1 MQTRPSNEILERNT
15 RIVHDLLNRQ
25 KIIENLAH
33 QQSNRRQDLVDS
45 LVHRQHLAELDQQLK
60 RLHSAD
66 LGHVLETLPLDDRL
80 RIWRIVMDKRGTE
93 ILLEVSDAVRNSM
106 LGAMTETELRQLL
119 AHMDSNDLLE
129 IADDLPEAL
138 LAERLTQLSSEEKQR
153 VQEALTY
160 RENTVGSLMSIEM
173 VQLQS
178 SLTLEQAAQYLRA
191 QKDLPENIDKLF
203 IVNHRHHLVGILSL
217 QNLVLGNPEQR
228 LEDVMARD
236 VVSFTAEDNAE
247 QAALAFERYDLV
259 SAPVVNQRGQLIGRL
274 TVDAVMDFVREKS
287 NEDVLNMAG
296 INTEEDLFASIWS
309 SARNRLTWLIVNLFT
324 TFIAA
329 HIIGLYED
337 TISHLVILAALMPI
351 VASVGGNTGNQ
362 TTALIIRALS
372 QGQIQQDKTA
382 YMYRKEIGVSTVNGL
397 ILGTIVAVFT
407 IVVYGNV
414 ALAGVIAVAML
425 ITLILAAIL
434 GLTIPI
440 FLQKW
445 GRDPALGSSV
455 ILTAATDSIG
465 FFVFLGLAT
474 MLLIH

>member
-1 MQTRPSNEILERNT
+1 METRPSNEILERNS
-15 RIVHDLLNRQ
+15 RIVHDLIQRQ

-33 QQSNRRQDLVDS
+33 QQHSNRRQALVDS
-45 LVHRQHLAELDQQLK
+45 LVHRQHLAELDHQLK

-80 RIWRIVMDKRGTE
+80 RIWRLLMDKRGPE
-93 ILLEVSDAVRNSM
+93 ILLEVSDAVRQSL
-106 LGAMTETELRQLL
+106 LGSMTETELRSLL
-119 AHMDSNDLLE
+119 AQMDSDDLLD
-129 IADDLPEAL
+129 IADDLPESL
-138 LAERLTQLSSEEKQR
+138 LGERLTQLSGEEKQR

-160 RENTVGSLMSIEM
+160 PEDTVGSLMSIEM

-178 SLTLEQAAQYLRA
+178 SLTLEQAAQYLRE
-191 QKDLPENIDKLF
+191 QDILPENIDKLF
-203 IVNHRHHLVGILSL
+203 VVNHRHHLVGILSL
-217 QNLVLGNPEQR
+217 QNLVLSDPHKR
-228 LEDVMARD
+228 LEEVMAKD
-236 VVSFTAEDNAE
+236 VVSFTPDDNAE
-247 QAALAFERYDLV
+247 QAAMAFERYDLV
-259 SAPVVNQRGQLIGRL
+259 SAPVLNRRGQLLGRL
-274 TVDAVMDFVREKS
+274 TVDEVMDYLREKS

-296 INTEEDLFASIWS
+296 INTEEDLFSSIWS

-329 HIIGLYED
+329 HVIGFYED

-372 QGQIQQDKTA
+372 QGQVRLDKTA
-382 YMYRKEIGVSTVNGL
+382 YMYRKEIGVSAVNGI
-397 ILGTIVAVFT
+397 ILGSMVALFT
-407 IVVYGNV
+407 VLFYHNLE
-414 ALAGVIAVAML
+414 LAGVIAAAML

-440 FLQKW
+440 FLHRW

-455 ILTAATDSIG
+455 RPSVSAKAWSQRGTGYWQRTE
-465 FFVFLGLAT
+465 
-474 MLLIH
+474 